1 MAIVAPKVK
10 ERLLHNF
17 VPCKAR
23 LLDKG
28 LSISPDCAQCGDTED
43 LEAVFLQCTHS
54 VQIWR
59 FASLSISQVF
69 VNKFV
74 EQLFDS
80 DFVQS
85 RDRILTILWSI
96 WEANGLFE
104 RVQPRRPATSESA
117 TFWQPP
123 PEGTLKCNVDAALR
137 DSWGVLVGW
146 CSFEPHFGRRRWQLR
161 RRYHGLVYAR

>member
-43 LEAVFLQCTHS
+43 LEAVCLQCTHS

-69 VNKFV
+69 VNK
-74 EQLFDS
+74 
-80 DFVQS
+80 
-85 RDRILTILWSI
+85 
-96 WEANGLFE
+96 EANGLFE